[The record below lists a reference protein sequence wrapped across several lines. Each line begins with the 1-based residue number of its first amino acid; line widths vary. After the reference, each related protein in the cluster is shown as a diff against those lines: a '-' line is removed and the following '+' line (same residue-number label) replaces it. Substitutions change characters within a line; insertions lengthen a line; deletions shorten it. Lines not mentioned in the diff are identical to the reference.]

1 LGGTAVLDATRALAK
16 QSGIPSSRLTLV
28 DRHTTYSHDDP
39 DSASPKNDFVASL
52 VPFLAKVGSK

>member
-1 LGGTAVLDATRALAK
+1 
-16 QSGIPSSRLTLV
+16 GIPSARLTLV

-52 VPFLAKVGSK
+52 VPFLAKIGSK